1 MGTARGNDAN
11 LGAGAGASVRVGG
24 HPPRAL
30 SLRVGGRASRDV
42 GVATTGANTLAR
54 AGIRLVSDSSDGNR
68 CGSARRAR
76 SLTRR
81 IPHVDRE
88 VLGACTSLACRGVT
102 TTDVTGKKRGERA
115 NGRGVGRGARFAG
128 RCRASRW
135 LQRYER
141 ERFAGRTLPPRCARC
156 GPRDTTRATTVDIGA
171 ASRVGI
177 SDMRCLV
184 DDRFGSC
191 RVVHLGLNR
200 GECDEGL
207 RSGKLRLALPS
218 RLLTW

>member
-102 TTDVTGKKRGERA
+102 TTDVTGKKGGARERPWSGA
-115 NGRGVGRGARFAG
+115 RARFAG

-135 LQRYER
+135 LRI
-141 ERFAGRTLPPRCARC
+141 RTRAIRGSHVAPRCARC
-156 GPRDTTRATTVDIGA
+156 GPRDTTRATMVDLGA

-177 SDMRCLV
+177 STCAV
-184 DDRFGSC
+184 SSTIGSAAAESC
-191 RVVHLGLNR
+191 
-200 GECDEGL
+200 
-207 RSGKLRLALPS
+207 
-218 RLLTW
+218 TWG